1 MAVDNPRVRAR
12 RELEEL
18 GSRRRRL
25 CRPPKAGGGAC
36 AGDQWRS
43 MESASYLVDDQPP
56 GGWGSFATKDDL
68 RVLAAELRAE
78 MERGFKQQTW
88 QLAKLVAGAQGIV
101 VVVIAAVGVVL
112 RFA

>member
-1 MAVDNPRVRAR
+1 
-12 RELEEL
+12 
-18 GSRRRRL
+18 
-25 CRPPKAGGGAC
+25 
-36 AGDQWRS
+36 

-56 GGWGSFATKDDL
+56 GGWQSFATKDDL
-68 RVLAAELRAE
+68 RVLAAELRTEMAE
-78 MERGFKQQTW
+78 LRGDLRSELERGLKKQTW